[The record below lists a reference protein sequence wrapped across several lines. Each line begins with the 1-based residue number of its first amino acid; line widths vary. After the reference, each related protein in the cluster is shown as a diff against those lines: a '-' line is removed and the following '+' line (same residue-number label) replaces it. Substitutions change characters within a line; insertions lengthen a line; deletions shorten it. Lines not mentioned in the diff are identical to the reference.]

1 MAGRRLAVH
10 GVCLLR
16 LRASRP
22 LRAVLDM
29 RLLRLRAS
37 RPLRAVLDMR
47 LLRMRAGRPL
57 RAVLDMRLLR
67 MRARRVLLL
76 YRARAG
82 SARLSLLL
90 LRTAAGG
97 LRRTLRWA
105 LRAGWLS
112 FVTKQL
118 IKVLKMIGHGLISLS
133 TWNAS
138 LRLSAQEPSFP
149 LGHKIRR
156 RTETAPFVRSCRK
169 TSRQIHAPRGV
180 WLRKNPLRGE
190 RVLVMCC
197 ANNNNSCLWIIL
209 ILILLFCCG
218 GWGNCGC
225 ENNNSCGCGC

>member
-10 GVCLLR
+10 GVCLLW

-22 LRAVLDM
+22 LRVVLDM
-29 RLLRLRAS
+29 RLLRLRA
-37 RPLRAVLDMR
+37 
-47 LLRMRAGRPL
+47 GRPL
-57 RAVLDMRLLR
+57 RAVLDVRLLR
-67 MRARRVLLL
+67 MRARRVLLLL

-118 IKVLKMIGHGLISLS
+118 VKVLKMIGHGLISLS

-138 LRLSAQEPSFP
+138 LRPHGAGTPFP
-149 LGHKIRR
+149 LG
-156 RTETAPFVRSCRK
+156 A
-169 TSRQIHAPRGV
+169 
-180 WLRKNPLRGE
+180 
-190 RVLVMCC
+190 
-197 ANNNNSCLWIIL
+197 
-209 ILILLFCCG
+209 
-218 GWGNCGC
+218 
-225 ENNNSCGCGC
+225 

>member
-16 LRASRP
+16 LRAGRP

-29 RLLRLRAS
+29 RLLRLRTSGALGAAPGI
-37 RPLRAVLDMR
+37 RMLRVR
-47 LLRMRAGRPL
+47 
-57 RAVLDMRLLR
+57 V
-67 MRARRVLLL
+67 RRVLLLL

-138 LRLSAQEPSFP
+138 LRPLGAGTPFP
-149 LGHKIRR
+149 LG
-156 RTETAPFVRSCRK
+156 A
-169 TSRQIHAPRGV
+169 
-180 WLRKNPLRGE
+180 
-190 RVLVMCC
+190 
-197 ANNNNSCLWIIL
+197 
-209 ILILLFCCG
+209 
-218 GWGNCGC
+218 
-225 ENNNSCGCGC
+225 

>member
-1 MAGRRLAVH
+1 MAGRRLTVH

-16 LRASRP
+16 LRASRPLRLRAGRP

-47 LLRMRAGRPL
+47 LLRMRA
-57 RAVLDMRLLR
+57 
-67 MRARRVLLL
+67 RRVLLLL

-118 IKVLKMIGHGLISLS
+118 VKVLKMIGHGLISLS

-138 LRLSAQEPSFP
+138 LRPLGAGTPFP
-149 LGHKIRR
+149 LG
-156 RTETAPFVRSCRK
+156 A
-169 TSRQIHAPRGV
+169 
-180 WLRKNPLRGE
+180 
-190 RVLVMCC
+190 
-197 ANNNNSCLWIIL
+197 
-209 ILILLFCCG
+209 
-218 GWGNCGC
+218 
-225 ENNNSCGCGC
+225 

>member
-29 RLLRLRAS
+29 RLLRLRA
-37 RPLRAVLDMR
+37 
-47 LLRMRAGRPL
+47 GRPL
-57 RAVLDMRLLR
+57 RAVLDVRLLR
-67 MRARRVLLL
+67 IRARRPLRAVLDVRLLRLRARRMLL

-138 LRLSAQEPSFP
+138 LRPLGAGTPFP
-149 LGHKIRR
+149 LG
-156 RTETAPFVRSCRK
+156 A
-169 TSRQIHAPRGV
+169 
-180 WLRKNPLRGE
+180 
-190 RVLVMCC
+190 
-197 ANNNNSCLWIIL
+197 
-209 ILILLFCCG
+209 
-218 GWGNCGC
+218 
-225 ENNNSCGCGC
+225 

>member
-138 LRLSAQEPSFP
+138 LRPLGAGTPFP
-149 LGHKIRR
+149 LGAYDKATDGNGAVCPVLPENFASDPCTARGLAAQKSVARR
-156 RTETAPFVRSCRK
+156 KGFGYV
-169 TSRQIHAPRGV
+169 
-180 WLRKNPLRGE
+180 LRK
-190 RVLVMCC
+190 
-197 ANNNNSCLWIIL
+197 
-209 ILILLFCCG
+209 
-218 GWGNCGC
+218 
-225 ENNNSCGCGC
+225 

>member
-1 MAGRRLAVH
+1 MAGRRLTVH
-10 GVCLLR
+10 GMCLLR

-29 RLLRLRAS
+29 CLLRMRAS
-37 RPLRAVLDMR
+37 RPLRAVLDVR
-47 LLRMRAGRPL
+47 LLRMRAHR
-57 RAVLDMRLLR
+57 VLL
-67 MRARRVLLL
+67 LLL

-118 IKVLKMIGHGLISLS
+118 VKVLKMIGHGLISLS

-138 LRLSAQEPSFP
+138 LRPLGAGTPFP
-149 LGHKIRR
+149 LG
-156 RTETAPFVRSCRK
+156 A
-169 TSRQIHAPRGV
+169 
-180 WLRKNPLRGE
+180 
-190 RVLVMCC
+190 
-197 ANNNNSCLWIIL
+197 
-209 ILILLFCCG
+209 
-218 GWGNCGC
+218 
-225 ENNNSCGCGC
+225 

>member
-1 MAGRRLAVH
+1 MAGRRLAAH
-10 GVCLLR
+10 GVRLLR
-16 LRASRP
+16 LRTGGA

-37 RPLRAVLDMR
+37 RPLRAVLD
-47 LLRMRAGRPL
+47 
-57 RAVLDMRLLR
+57 VRLLR
-67 MRARRVLLL
+67 MRARRVLLLL

-97 LRRTLRWA
+97 LRRALRWT

-138 LRLSAQEPSFP
+138 LRPLGAGTPFP
-149 LGHKIRR
+149 LG
-156 RTETAPFVRSCRK
+156 A
-169 TSRQIHAPRGV
+169 
-180 WLRKNPLRGE
+180 
-190 RVLVMCC
+190 
-197 ANNNNSCLWIIL
+197 
-209 ILILLFCCG
+209 
-218 GWGNCGC
+218 
-225 ENNNSCGCGC
+225 

>member
-1 MAGRRLAVH
+1 MAGRRLTVH

-29 RLLRLRAS
+29 RLLR
-37 RPLRAVLDMR
+37 
-47 LLRMRAGRPL
+47 
-57 RAVLDMRLLR
+57 
-67 MRARRVLLL
+67 MRARRVLLLL

-97 LRRTLRWA
+97 LRRALRWA

-138 LRLSAQEPSFP
+138 LRPLGAGTLFP
-149 LGHKIRR
+149 LG
-156 RTETAPFVRSCRK
+156 A
-169 TSRQIHAPRGV
+169 
-180 WLRKNPLRGE
+180 
-190 RVLVMCC
+190 
-197 ANNNNSCLWIIL
+197 
-209 ILILLFCCG
+209 
-218 GWGNCGC
+218 
-225 ENNNSCGCGC
+225 

>member
-1 MAGRRLAVH
+1 MAGRRLTVH

-47 LLRMRAGRPL
+47 LLRLRAGRPL

-67 MRARRVLLL
+67 LRARRVLLLLL

-138 LRLSAQEPSFP
+138 LRPLGAGTPFP
-149 LGHKIRR
+149 LGAYDKATDGNGAVCPVLPENFASDPCTARGLAAQKSVARR
-156 RTETAPFVRSCRK
+156 KGFGYV
-169 TSRQIHAPRGV
+169 
-180 WLRKNPLRGE
+180 LRK
-190 RVLVMCC
+190 
-197 ANNNNSCLWIIL
+197 
-209 ILILLFCCG
+209 
-218 GWGNCGC
+218 
-225 ENNNSCGCGC
+225 

>member
-16 LRASRP
+16 MRARRP

-29 RLLRLRAS
+29 RLLRLRA
-37 RPLRAVLDMR
+37 
-47 LLRMRAGRPL
+47 GRPL

-67 MRARRVLLL
+67 LRARRPLRAVLDVRLLRLRARRVLLLLL

-138 LRLSAQEPSFP
+138 LRPLGAGTPFP
-149 LGHKIRR
+149 LG
-156 RTETAPFVRSCRK
+156 A
-169 TSRQIHAPRGV
+169 
-180 WLRKNPLRGE
+180 
-190 RVLVMCC
+190 
-197 ANNNNSCLWIIL
+197 
-209 ILILLFCCG
+209 
-218 GWGNCGC
+218 
-225 ENNNSCGCGC
+225 

>member
-10 GVCLLR
+10 GV
-16 LRASRP
+16 
-22 LRAVLDM
+22 

-67 MRARRVLLL
+67 LRARRVLLL
-76 YRARAG
+76 LLCRARAG

-90 LRTAAGG
+90 LRTAADG

-138 LRLSAQEPSFP
+138 LRPLGAGTPFP
-149 LGHKIRR
+149 LG
-156 RTETAPFVRSCRK
+156 A
-169 TSRQIHAPRGV
+169 
-180 WLRKNPLRGE
+180 
-190 RVLVMCC
+190 
-197 ANNNNSCLWIIL
+197 
-209 ILILLFCCG
+209 
-218 GWGNCGC
+218 
-225 ENNNSCGCGC
+225 

>member
-1 MAGRRLAVH
+1 MAGRRLTVH

-47 LLRMRAGRPL
+47 LLRLRACRPL

-67 MRARRVLLL
+67 LRARRVLLL
-76 YRARAG
+76 LLYRARTG

-97 LRRTLRWA
+97 LRRTLR
-105 LRAGWLS
+105 AGWLS

-118 IKVLKMIGHGLISLS
+118 VKVLKMIGHGLISLS

-138 LRLSAQEPSFP
+138 LRPHGAGTPFP
-149 LGHKIRR
+149 LGAYDKATDGNGAVCPVLPENFASDPCTARGLAAQKSVARR
-156 RTETAPFVRSCRK
+156 KGFGYV
-169 TSRQIHAPRGV
+169 
-180 WLRKNPLRGE
+180 LRK
-190 RVLVMCC
+190 
-197 ANNNNSCLWIIL
+197 
-209 ILILLFCCG
+209 
-218 GWGNCGC
+218 
-225 ENNNSCGCGC
+225 

>member
-29 RLLRLRAS
+29 W
-37 RPLRAVLDMR
+37 
-47 LLRMRAGRPL
+47 
-57 RAVLDMRLLR
+57 LLR
-67 MRARRVLLL
+67 MRARRVLLLLL

-138 LRLSAQEPSFP
+138 LRPLGAGTPFP
-149 LGHKIRR
+149 LG
-156 RTETAPFVRSCRK
+156 A
-169 TSRQIHAPRGV
+169 
-180 WLRKNPLRGE
+180 
-190 RVLVMCC
+190 
-197 ANNNNSCLWIIL
+197 
-209 ILILLFCCG
+209 
-218 GWGNCGC
+218 
-225 ENNNSCGCGC
+225 

>member
-1 MAGRRLAVH
+1 MAGRRLTVH

-37 RPLRAVLDMR
+37 RPLRAVPDMR
-47 LLRMRAGRPL
+47 LLRLRAGGAL

-67 MRARRVLLL
+67 LRARRVLL

-90 LRTAAGG
+90 LRTTAGG
-97 LRRTLRWA
+97 LCRTLRWA

-133 TWNAS
+133 TWNVS
-138 LRLSAQEPSFP
+138 LRPHGAGTPFP
-149 LGHKIRR
+149 PG
-156 RTETAPFVRSCRK
+156 A
-169 TSRQIHAPRGV
+169 
-180 WLRKNPLRGE
+180 
-190 RVLVMCC
+190 
-197 ANNNNSCLWIIL
+197 
-209 ILILLFCCG
+209 
-218 GWGNCGC
+218 
-225 ENNNSCGCGC
+225 

>member
-16 LRASRP
+16 LRA
-22 LRAVLDM
+22 
-29 RLLRLRAS
+29 
-37 RPLRAVLDMR
+37 
-47 LLRMRAGRPL
+47 GRPL
-57 RAVLDMRLLR
+57 RAVLDVRLLRLRADRPLRAVLDVRLLR
-67 MRARRVLLL
+67 MRARRVLLLL

-90 LRTAAGG
+90 LWTTAGG

-138 LRLSAQEPSFP
+138 LRPLGAGTPFP
-149 LGHKIRR
+149 LG
-156 RTETAPFVRSCRK
+156 A
-169 TSRQIHAPRGV
+169 
-180 WLRKNPLRGE
+180 
-190 RVLVMCC
+190 
-197 ANNNNSCLWIIL
+197 
-209 ILILLFCCG
+209 
-218 GWGNCGC
+218 
-225 ENNNSCGCGC
+225 

>member
-29 RLLRLRAS
+29 RLLRLRAG
-37 RPLRAVLDMR
+37 RPLCAVLDMR
-47 LLRMRAGRPL
+47 LLRLRAGRPL
-57 RAVLDMRLLR
+57 RAVLDVRLLR
-67 MRARRVLLL
+67 LRVRRVLLC
-76 YRARAG
+76 RTRTG

-133 TWNAS
+133 TWNTS
-138 LRLSAQEPSFP
+138 LRPLGAGTPFP
-149 LGHKIRR
+149 LG
-156 RTETAPFVRSCRK
+156 A
-169 TSRQIHAPRGV
+169 
-180 WLRKNPLRGE
+180 
-190 RVLVMCC
+190 
-197 ANNNNSCLWIIL
+197 
-209 ILILLFCCG
+209 
-218 GWGNCGC
+218 
-225 ENNNSCGCGC
+225 

>member
-16 LRASRP
+16 LRAGRP

-47 LLRMRAGRPL
+47 LLRMRA
-57 RAVLDMRLLR
+57 
-67 MRARRVLLL
+67 RRVLLLLLLL

-82 SARLSLLL
+82 SARLPLLL
-90 LRTAAGG
+90 LRTTAGW

-118 IKVLKMIGHGLISLS
+118 VKVLKMIGHGLISLS

-138 LRLSAQEPSFP
+138 LRPLGAGTLFP
-149 LGHKIRR
+149 LG
-156 RTETAPFVRSCRK
+156 A
-169 TSRQIHAPRGV
+169 
-180 WLRKNPLRGE
+180 
-190 RVLVMCC
+190 
-197 ANNNNSCLWIIL
+197 
-209 ILILLFCCG
+209 
-218 GWGNCGC
+218 
-225 ENNNSCGCGC
+225 

>member
-29 RLLRLRAS
+29 RLLRLRA
-37 RPLRAVLDMR
+37 
-47 LLRMRAGRPL
+47 
-57 RAVLDMRLLR
+57 
-67 MRARRVLLL
+67 RRVLLLLLL

-82 SARLSLLL
+82 SARLSLRLYRARVGCAQLSLLLYRARVGCARLSLLL

-138 LRLSAQEPSFP
+138 LRPLGAGTPFP
-149 LGHKIRR
+149 LG
-156 RTETAPFVRSCRK
+156 A
-169 TSRQIHAPRGV
+169 
-180 WLRKNPLRGE
+180 
-190 RVLVMCC
+190 
-197 ANNNNSCLWIIL
+197 
-209 ILILLFCCG
+209 
-218 GWGNCGC
+218 
-225 ENNNSCGCGC
+225 

>member
-29 RLLRLRAS
+29 RLLRLRA
-37 RPLRAVLDMR
+37 
-47 LLRMRAGRPL
+47 GRPL
-57 RAVLDMRLLR
+57 RAVLDVRLLR
-67 MRARRVLLL
+67 MRARRVLLLLL

-138 LRLSAQEPSFP
+138 LRPLGAGTSFP
-149 LGHKIRR
+149 LG
-156 RTETAPFVRSCRK
+156 A
-169 TSRQIHAPRGV
+169 
-180 WLRKNPLRGE
+180 
-190 RVLVMCC
+190 
-197 ANNNNSCLWIIL
+197 
-209 ILILLFCCG
+209 
-218 GWGNCGC
+218 
-225 ENNNSCGCGC
+225 

>member
-1 MAGRRLAVH
+1 MAGRRLTVH

-29 RLLRLRAS
+29 RLLRLRAD
-37 RPLRAVLDMR
+37 RPLRAVLD
-47 LLRMRAGRPL
+47 
-57 RAVLDMRLLR
+57 VRLLR
-67 MRARRVLLL
+67 MRARRVLLLLL

-97 LRRTLRWA
+97 

-138 LRLSAQEPSFP
+138 LRPLGTGTPFP
-149 LGHKIRR
+149 LG
-156 RTETAPFVRSCRK
+156 A
-169 TSRQIHAPRGV
+169 
-180 WLRKNPLRGE
+180 
-190 RVLVMCC
+190 
-197 ANNNNSCLWIIL
+197 
-209 ILILLFCCG
+209 
-218 GWGNCGC
+218 
-225 ENNNSCGCGC
+225 

>member
-10 GVCLLR
+10 GV
-16 LRASRP
+16 
-22 LRAVLDM
+22 
-29 RLLRLRAS
+29 RLLRLWAS
-37 RPLRAVLDMR
+37 
-47 LLRMRAGRPL
+47 RPL

-67 MRARRVLLL
+67 MRARRVLLLLLL

-97 LRRTLRWA
+97 LRRA

-138 LRLSAQEPSFP
+138 LRPLGAGTPFP
-149 LGHKIRR
+149 LG
-156 RTETAPFVRSCRK
+156 A
-169 TSRQIHAPRGV
+169 
-180 WLRKNPLRGE
+180 
-190 RVLVMCC
+190 
-197 ANNNNSCLWIIL
+197 
-209 ILILLFCCG
+209 
-218 GWGNCGC
+218 
-225 ENNNSCGCGC
+225 

>member
-29 RLLRLRAS
+29 RLLRLRA
-37 RPLRAVLDMR
+37 
-47 LLRMRAGRPL
+47 GRPL
-57 RAVLDMRLLR
+57 RAVLDVRLLR
-67 MRARRVLLL
+67 MRARRVLLLLL

-138 LRLSAQEPSFP
+138 LRPLGAGTPFP
-149 LGHKIRR
+149 LG
-156 RTETAPFVRSCRK
+156 A
-169 TSRQIHAPRGV
+169 
-180 WLRKNPLRGE
+180 
-190 RVLVMCC
+190 
-197 ANNNNSCLWIIL
+197 
-209 ILILLFCCG
+209 
-218 GWGNCGC
+218 
-225 ENNNSCGCGC
+225 

>member
-1 MAGRRLAVH
+1 MVGRRLAVH

-16 LRASRP
+16 LRAGRP
-22 LRAVLDM
+22 LRAVLGV
-29 RLLRLRAS
+29 RL
-37 RPLRAVLDMR
+37 
-47 LLRMRAGRPL
+47 L

-90 LRTAAGG
+90 LRTAAGR

-138 LRLSAQEPSFP
+138 LRPLGAGTPFP
-149 LGHKIRR
+149 LG
-156 RTETAPFVRSCRK
+156 A
-169 TSRQIHAPRGV
+169 
-180 WLRKNPLRGE
+180 
-190 RVLVMCC
+190 
-197 ANNNNSCLWIIL
+197 
-209 ILILLFCCG
+209 
-218 GWGNCGC
+218 
-225 ENNNSCGCGC
+225 

>member
-16 LRASRP
+16 LRAGRP

-37 RPLRAVLDMR
+37 RPLRAVLD
-47 LLRMRAGRPL
+47 
-57 RAVLDMRLLR
+57 VWLLR
-67 MRARRVLLL
+67 MRARRVLLLL

-97 LRRTLRWA
+97 LRRTLRWV

-138 LRLSAQEPSFP
+138 LRPLGAGTPFP
-149 LGHKIRR
+149 LG
-156 RTETAPFVRSCRK
+156 A
-169 TSRQIHAPRGV
+169 
-180 WLRKNPLRGE
+180 
-190 RVLVMCC
+190 
-197 ANNNNSCLWIIL
+197 
-209 ILILLFCCG
+209 
-218 GWGNCGC
+218 
-225 ENNNSCGCGC
+225 

>member
-29 RLLRLRAS
+29 RLLRLRA
-37 RPLRAVLDMR
+37 
-47 LLRMRAGRPL
+47 GRPL
-57 RAVLDMRLLR
+57 RAVLDARLLR
-67 MRARRVLLL
+67 KRVRRVLLLL

-90 LRTAAGG
+90 RTAAGG
-97 LRRTLRWA
+97 LRRTLRGA

-138 LRLSAQEPSFP
+138 LRPLGAGTPFP
-149 LGHKIRR
+149 LG
-156 RTETAPFVRSCRK
+156 A
-169 TSRQIHAPRGV
+169 
-180 WLRKNPLRGE
+180 
-190 RVLVMCC
+190 
-197 ANNNNSCLWIIL
+197 
-209 ILILLFCCG
+209 
-218 GWGNCGC
+218 
-225 ENNNSCGCGC
+225 